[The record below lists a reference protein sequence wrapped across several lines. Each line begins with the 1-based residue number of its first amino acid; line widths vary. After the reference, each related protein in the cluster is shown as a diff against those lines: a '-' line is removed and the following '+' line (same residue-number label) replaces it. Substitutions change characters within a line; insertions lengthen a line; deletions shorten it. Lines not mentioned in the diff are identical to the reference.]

1 MEWYHYNIQ
10 ELTTE
15 EYDKWY
21 ELMDAEK
28 KARVDK
34 FRFVEDKK
42 RTVVGEMLARKAI
55 AKWCQVPAESVMF
68 GKNNYGKPFAKDL
81 AVEFNVSHSGDMVVC
96 AVSDRPIGVDVEQI
110 RSIRDS
116 VAKRICSQEE
126 LAYLSDPYV
135 DEADRL
141 SRFFEIWTAK
151 EAYCKCIGIGI
162 QDFSFL
168 RQQNVLGME
177 RTTTLLGE
185 YMVSVIESP
194 TV

>member
-1 MEWYHYNIQ
+1 MEWDRYNIQ
-10 ELTTE
+10 GLTSQ
-15 EYDKWY
+15 EYDRWY
-21 ELMDAEK
+21 ELMDEEK
-28 KARVDK
+28 KARVDR
-34 FRFVEDKK
+34 FRFVEDTK
-42 RTVVGEMLARKAI
+42 RTVAGEMLARKAI
-55 AKWCQVPAESVMF
+55 SKWCNVPAESVVF

-96 AVSDRPIGVDVEQI
+96 AVSDRPVGIDVEQI
-110 RSIRDS
+110 RPMRDS

-126 LAYLSDPYV
+126 LDYWSAPSIS
-135 DEADRL
+135 EAERL
-141 SRFFEIWTAK
+141 NRFFEIWTAK

-162 QDFSFL
+162 QDFAQL
-168 RQQNVLGME
+168 RQQNVLEME

>member
-1 MEWYHYNIQ
+1 MEWYRYNIQ
-10 ELTTE
+10 GLTSQ
-15 EYDKWY
+15 EYDRWY
-21 ELMDAEK
+21 ELMDEEK
-28 KARVDK
+28 KARVDR

-42 RTVVGEMLARKAI
+42 RTVAGEMLARKAI
-55 AKWCQVPAESVMF
+55 SKWCNVPAESVAF
-68 GKNNYGKPFAKDL
+68 GKNNYGKPFAKEL

-96 AVSDRPIGVDVEQI
+96 AVSDRPVGIDVEQI
-110 RSIRDS
+110 RPMRDS

-126 LAYLSDPYV
+126 LDYWSDPSIS
-135 DEADRL
+135 EAERL
-141 SRFFEIWTAK
+141 NRFFEIWTAK

-162 QDFSFL
+162 QDFAQL
-168 RQQNVLGME
+168 RQQNVLEME

>member
-10 ELTTE
+10 KLSSQ

-42 RTVVGEMLARKAI
+42 RTVVGEMLARTAI
-55 AKWCQVPAESVMF
+55 AKWCQVPAESVVF

-96 AVSDRPIGVDVEQI
+96 AVSDRPVGIDVEQI
-110 RSIRDS
+110 RPMRDS

-126 LAYLSDPYV
+126 LDYWSDTSA
-135 DEADRL
+135 DEAERL
-141 SRFFEIWTAK
+141 NRFFEIWTAK
-151 EAYCKCIGIGI
+151 EAYCKCIGTGI

-168 RQQNVLGME
+168 RQQNVLKME

-185 YMVSVIESP
+185 YMISIIESP